1 MANITKVDAQGLSC
15 PQPVILTRNALKQA
29 AADAVV
35 EVWVDSGTSRDNCA
49 RAAAK
54 AGWAAAIEDL
64 PGGVFKLVIKR

>member
-29 AADAVV
+29 ATNAVV
-35 EVWVDSGTSRDNCA
+35 EVLVDSGTSRDNCA

-54 AGWAAAIEDL
+54 AGWTAIIEDQ
-64 PGGVFKLVIKR
+64 PGGVYKLVMKR